1 MRDDRDA
8 LIESSLSLKGA
19 VPRAASPKGA
29 RILTRESAQALPT
42 ALPWPL
48 ELSLGVRTGLALF
61 GCVALACVLGF
72 HALGARAIFS
82 PAEARYSL
90 IAREMVESGDWIQPR
105 LNHVRYDEKPPLLYW
120 AIGASYGWLGG
131 SELSSRVPSALA
143 YVATTALTF
152 GIAYELVGP
161 AVAPLAAL
169 VYATSVGAF
178 LFGRF
183 VFTDS
188 LLVFATTLALYAF
201 CRIVR
206 RGGEL
211 RSVWIFYLA
220 VGLAGMTKGLVGLVL
235 PAALVCGYWAL
246 FEDRSFAKRLKPVLG
261 AAVTASV
268 FLPWH
273 VAMALR
279 DPAFLDFYVVNE
291 HLRRFLHTREP
302 VDYVSQSVTG
312 FWVATCFWLLPWA
325 LFLPGALVSAVRSD
339 RRRLAIPLLWSACVI
354 VFFTLTESR
363 MEYYAMPAFPS
374 VAVLVGAYWNR
385 LFRPSARSGQLL
397 VPMLAL
403 LAISL
408 CAVPGLFLFPG
419 VGSGLLST
427 MVRNVDGYYRE
438 YFANHPAESLAM
450 VHEMSELA
458 RPFVLLLFLVS
469 GGVALLAASGS
480 RRLAFALLVAGT
492 IPCLGIVDLGMRL
505 ITPDRS
511 QREFAQIIADHWD
524 DGAKLVVVGA
534 YEDLCGVTYYTHRVT
549 HMLDPNPEDLLFG
562 YRKGDAADLFLTQE
576 SLRREWASGARVFV
590 LSDKRFD
597 LPGAVV
603 LAESP
608 RDVLRTNHPL

>member
-1 MRDDRDA
+1 
-8 LIESSLSLKGA
+8 
-19 VPRAASPKGA
+19 
-29 RILTRESAQALPT
+29 
-42 ALPWPL
+42 
-48 ELSLGVRTGLALF
+48 
-61 GCVALACVLGF
+61 
-72 HALGARAIFS
+72 
-82 PAEARYSL
+82 
-90 IAREMVESGDWIQPR
+90 MVETADWIQPR

-120 AIGASYGWLGG
+120 AIGASYGWLGE
-131 SELSSRVPSALA
+131 SEFSARVPSALS
-143 YVATTALTF
+143 YVGTTALTF
-152 GIAYELVGP
+152 GIAYELAGA

-220 VGLAGMTKGLVGLVL
+220 LGLAGMTKGLVGLVL
-235 PAALVCGYWAL
+235 PAAGVCSYWVL
-246 FEDRSFAKRLKPVLG
+246 FENRSFATRLRPVLG
-261 AAVTASV
+261 AAVTAAV

-273 VAMALR
+273 VAMSLR
-279 DPAFLDFYVVNE
+279 DPSFLDFYVINE

-302 VDYVSQSVTG
+302 VDYVSQSVAG
-312 FWVATCFWLLPWA
+312 FWAATCLWLLPWV
-325 LFLPGALVSAVRSD
+325 LFLPGALTSVVRSD
-339 RRRLAIPLLWSACVI
+339 RRRLAIPLLWSACVM

-374 VAVLVGAYWNR
+374 LAVLVAAHWNR
-385 LFRPSARSGQLL
+385 LFRPGARCGQILL
-397 VPMLAL
+397 PMIAL
-403 LAISL
+403 LAVSL

-419 VGSGLLST
+419 SGSDLLNT
-427 MVRNVDGYYRE
+427 MVKSVDGFYRE
-438 YFANHPAESLAM
+438 YFADHPAESLAM
-450 VHEMSELA
+450 IHEMGELA
-458 RPFVLLLFLVS
+458 RPFVLLLGLVS

-505 ITPDRS
+505 VTPDRS
-511 QREFAQIIADHWD
+511 QREFARIVAQHWD

-534 YEDLCGVTYYTHRVT
+534 YEDLCGVTYYTRRVT
-549 HMLDPNPEDLLFG
+549 HMLDPNPRDLLFG
-562 YRKGDAADLFLTQE
+562 RRKGDAPDLFLTRE
-576 SLRREWASGARVFV
+576 SLRRQWESDARVFV
-590 LSDKRFD
+590 LSDKTFD
-597 LPGAVV
+597 LPGSVV
-603 LAESP
+603 LGESP